1 MSALLPPD
9 VSRAQALEAILWS
22 EFAVST
28 VFILLRLFARYQKRS
43 LGLDDGLMAGSWLFF
58 LASIIANDALDNAPQ
73 LPPVSQDMT
82 MLTKPAVQF
91 AAQASGGMRHVA
103 YLMQSELSF
112 QIEISYVVL
121 VISIVCTA
129 LGKIAVGVTI
139 LRIVRSA
146 SSYERWV
153 VWAVIVVTSVSSVL
167 DIFISLF
174 QCGGD
179 PRAIWVFELQ
189 ATASCLDATMLN
201 RYTTFTAVWQAFAD
215 FVFSIL
221 PIFIVWR
228 LHMATRRKVVLTIGL
243 GLTLLTG
250 VAASVKS
257 SYIAKQS
264 AGRPSDFTWDLFYV
278 YILLGTEV
286 LLIIVCGSIPS
297 IYPMW
302 FGTRPRPI
310 QGYASHE
317 SSYRKHAYKLSR
329 AESSKSYHWWQY
341 SRSEPDTT
349 IPSDVEI
356 AMLTGT
362 PLQPP
367 PVAAAVSRRSAS
379 GNDELCYGKIH
390 VVKEV
395 ELSSTKSKS

>member
-1 MSALLPPD
+1 MSTPLPPNE
-9 VSRAQALEAILWS
+9 SRATALEAIIWS
-22 EFAVST
+22 EFGVST
-28 VFILLRLFARYQKRS
+28 VFIFLRLAVRHQKRS

-58 LASIIANDALDNAPQ
+58 LASVI
-73 LPPVSQDMT
+73 
-82 MLTKPAVQF
+82 AVQF
-91 AAQASGGMRHVA
+91 AAQASGGMSHVA
-103 YLMQSELSF
+103 YLMESELSF

-129 LGKIAVGVTI
+129 LGKIAIGATI

-146 SSYERWV
+146 SSSERWV
-153 VWAVIVVTSVSSVL
+153 VWAVIIVTSVSSIL

-179 PRAIWVFELQ
+179 PRAIWIFEMQ
-189 ATASCLDATMLN
+189 ASTTCLDTTSLN

-228 LHMATRRKVVLTIGL
+228 LHMTTKRKVILTVGL

-250 VAASVKS
+250 VAAAVKS
-257 SYIAKQS
+257 SFIATQS
-264 AGRPSDFTWDLFYV
+264 GGRPNDFTWDLFYV
-278 YILLGTEV
+278 YLLLTTEA
-286 LLIIVCGSIPS
+286 LLIIMCGSIPT
-297 IYPMW
+297 IYPIW
-302 FGTRPRPI
+302 FRTSPQPPA
-310 QGYASHE
+310 GYASHE
-317 SSYRKHAYKLSR
+317 SSYRKYAYRLSR
-329 AESSKSYHWWQY
+329 AESARTHRWWQY
-341 SRSEPDTT
+341 SRSDADTE
-349 IPSDVEI
+349 IPTDVEI

-367 PVAAAVSRRSAS
+367 PVAAAVSRRSTS
-379 GNDELCYGKIH
+379 GTDDLCYGKIH

-395 ELSSTKSKS
+395 ELSCSRSKS